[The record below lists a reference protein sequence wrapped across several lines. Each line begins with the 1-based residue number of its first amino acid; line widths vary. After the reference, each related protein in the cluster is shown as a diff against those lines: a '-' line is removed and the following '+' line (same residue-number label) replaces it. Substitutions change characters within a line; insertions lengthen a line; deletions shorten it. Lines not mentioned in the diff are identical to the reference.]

1 VIRELERLGYD
12 EGKNL
17 EVIARFANGKL
28 DQLPRLAE
36 ELVKL
41 RVDVIPTGGSNDAT
55 AAKNATQ
62 TIPIVFSGAVSDPVG
77 AGLVS
82 SLARP
87 GGNITG
93 FTTIAT
99 DLSGKRLKLLKDA
112 VPKLG
117 RVAVLWDPRNAA
129 AAPQW
134 KEHQLAAKA
143 LGVPLHSMVVSS
155 LDRYESAFQEAAKAG
170 TAALSVLQGALAG
183 AQPGGNMTG
192 LTSVGA
198 ELKGKQLEILKEVVP
213 RLSRVAY
220 LWSPTSPNASENF
233 KEVEAAAQAMRI
245 TVQSFAI
252 KSADDIRN
260 GFQTAVQKRA
270 EAILM
275 DGGGFFAANQKLVLE
290 AATKSRLPTMHANA
304 ALLKLAG

>member
-1 VIRELERLGYD
+1 
-12 EGKNL
+12 
-17 EVIARFANGKL
+17 
-28 DQLPRLAE
+28 
-36 ELVKL
+36 
-41 RVDVIPTGGSNDAT
+41 
-55 AAKNATQ
+55 
-62 TIPIVFSGAVSDPVG
+62 
-77 AGLVS
+77 
-82 SLARP
+82 
-87 GGNITG
+87 
-93 FTTIAT
+93 
-99 DLSGKRLKLLKDA
+99 
-112 VPKLG
+112 
-117 RVAVLWDPRNAA
+117 
-129 AAPQW
+129 
-134 KEHQLAAKA
+134 
-143 LGVPLHSMVVSS
+143 MVVSS

-233 KEVEAAAQAMRI
+233 KEFEAAAQAMRI

>member
-1 VIRELERLGYD
+1 MGIRVWKSEVRLDQGAEMQKVNGRWRMVEPISNLRPLISVLSALLFARRCRAAVLLALCSMLLAPCFPAGAQQAKKMARVGLLVNNPELGQASAAAPFQARLRELGYIEGQSITFEIRHWGGNVERLP
-12 EGKNL
+12 E
-17 EVIARFANGKL
+17 AAS
-28 DQLPRLAE
+28 
-36 ELVKL
+36 ELVRL
-41 RVDVIPTGGSNDAT
+41 NCDVIFTTGNEAAT
-55 AAKNATQ
+55 AAKNATKN
-62 TIPIVFSGAVSDPVG
+62 IPIVIA
-77 AGLVS
+77 
-82 SLARP
+82 
-87 GGNITG
+87 NTG
-93 FTTIAT
+93 
-99 DLSGKRLKLLKDA
+99 DA
-112 VPKLG
+112 VKSG
-117 RVAVLWDPRNAA
+117 FVA
-129 AAPQW
+129 
-134 KEHQLAAKA
+134 
-143 LGVPLHSMVVSS
+143 S
-155 LDRYESAFQEAAKAG
+155 L
-170 TAALSVLQGALAG
+170 